1 MHDIKS
7 FIMNMPKAELH
18 VHIEGTIQPAML
30 LEIAKRNKIDFPYKT
45 EAEILEAQDYGH
57 PHLANFLR
65 HHYERV
71 RVLRTKQDL
80 YDITLAMLQKCKEEN
95 IRHIELMFDPQVHIE
110 QGLSFEEMIA
120 GIQQGR
126 EEGSRKYNVSCE
138 LIMCAN
144 RDRPPEDA
152 LHMLDLAAASAYRKH
167 IIGIGLDSDEQD
179 NPPTKFIDFYNRARK
194 EGYRL
199 TAHCDVD
206 QENSKEH
213 IHQCIHL
220 LGVERI
226 DHGVNCL
233 EDPAL
238 VEDIKNKNI
247 CLTMCPTWRL
257 SDPGPRRVKRM
268 REMFDLGLLVTINT
282 DDPEE
287 FASRYL
293 SNTMSEVQKSTDY
306 SPEEM
311 IQFMRN
317 AFIGSWLDDHR
328 KRSYLEELE
337 SYARNHGINENID

>member
-1 MHDIKS
+1 MHDMES
-7 FIMNMPKAELH
+7 FIKNMPKAELH
-18 VHIEGTIQPAML
+18 LHIEGAIQPTML
-30 LEIAKRNKIDFPYKT
+30 LEMAQRNRIDIPYKT
-45 EAEILEAQDYGH
+45 ETELLAAQDYGH

-71 RVLRTKQDL
+71 GVLRTGRDL
-80 YDITLAMLQKCKEEN
+80 YEITVAFLKQCQIEN
-95 IRHIELMFDPQVHIE
+95 IRYVELMFDPQVHLE
-110 QGLSFEEMIA
+110 QGLSFEEMIE
-120 GIQQGR
+120 GLQEGR
-126 EEGSRKYNVSCE
+126 EEGARTYNVANN

-152 LHMLDLAAASAYRKH
+152 IHMLDLAAPYRKH
-167 IIGIGLDSDEQD
+167 IIGVGLDSDEQD
-179 NPPTKFIDFYNRARK
+179 NPPPKFIDFFQRAQK

-206 QENSKEH
+206 QENSPLH

-233 EDPAL
+233 ENPDL
-238 VEDIKNKNI
+238 VEEIKAKNI
-247 CLTMCPTWRL
+247 CLTVCPTWRL

-268 REMFDLGLLVTINT
+268 RKMFDLGLSVTINT

-293 SNTMSEVQKSTDY
+293 SNTMIEVQKTSDY
-306 SPEEM
+306 KPEEL

-328 KRSYLEELE
+328 KQAYLQELE
-337 SYARNHGINENID
+337 QYASKHGIS